1 MVDVVH
7 LVEWAVER
15 VEHRRQVAEV
25 ERSCTGLGEE
35 PELAHRGGSD
45 RARLD
50 EATEECGDV
59 DQAGVEADPRGKFGA
74 ISLPQAALVEEFAEA
89 RVVRGGDHEGADH
102 CPESIEIVSGGNGR
116 DLIVELGDEARD
128 PVVDCRPEQLGLGAE
143 ALGDRLVAEAEFG
156 VERPDR
162 GAVEA
167 EGREGGEGCI
177 EDGLVGLEGWTS
189 SGRHGHYLGTCQG
202 HRLTWRLPR
211 NRGGVVVDRRV
222 WSAVVVGVV
231 LLAGCGGASTAGT
244 ATTESTVAETVASEP
259 GTTDSVSLTTE
270 VPAPDTTDVSNGI
283 VNVWVAEPVD
293 LTRLPIG
300 TEYVSTEGPSV
311 GGLFACS
318 AGNPAGGGAF
328 VAGPWMDEAAG
339 TWDATAKI
347 SVEGSVEWEMARYSE
362 VVDGGV
368 RSIASSGLPVGHVTG
383 TFPIAATDPAF
394 AYDRNP
400 NTISQNDVVYDL
412 PVVPEIADEPSCLP
426 PASIAIMRN
435 GVVVFAPLDELNR
448 DAVAWET
455 QDVCDGHPQQ
465 VGIYHYH

>member
-1 MVDVVH
+1 M
-7 LVEWAVER
+7 
-15 VEHRRQVAEV
+15 
-25 ERSCTGLGEE
+25 
-35 PELAHRGGSD
+35 
-45 RARLD
+45 
-50 EATEECGDV
+50 
-59 DQAGVEADPRGKFGA
+59 
-74 ISLPQAALVEEFAEA
+74 
-89 RVVRGGDHEGADH
+89 
-102 CPESIEIVSGGNGR
+102 
-116 DLIVELGDEARD
+116 
-128 PVVDCRPEQLGLGAE
+128 
-143 ALGDRLVAEAEFG
+143 
-156 VERPDR
+156 
-162 GAVEA
+162 
-167 EGREGGEGCI
+167 
-177 EDGLVGLEGWTS
+177 
-189 SGRHGHYLGTCQG
+189 
-202 HRLTWRLPR
+202 
-211 NRGGVVVDRRV
+211 DRRV

-465 VGIYHYH
+465 VGIYHYHDVPSCIIESSVGSSTVVGFATDGFPIVVERDASGELPSNADLDECHGRTSAILLDGEIVEIYHYSATHEFPYFIGCFRGTPVS